1 MILKHSNRIWNN
13 NSSFTFFFFFIL
25 FISLSLAE
33 KVASVLGCVVM
44 ISMENYRI
52 GSDDGNDIG
61 TIDFNSL
68 AKDIQVCYP
77 FLCAAGTKMV
87 YSLIQ

>member
-1 MILKHSNRIWNN
+1 
-13 NSSFTFFFFFIL
+13 
-25 FISLSLAE
+25 
-33 KVASVLGCVVM
+33 M

-87 YSLIQ
+87 YSLIL